1 MIPTHAILVIFVLSC
16 LILSSSV
23 NLNDAN
29 DQISDA
35 CRVFEHKL
43 QICSKTDE
51 NEFSIVIILSMS
63 DRRVFMATIAF
74 LGLGQMGSPMAN
86 NLLQKGHSLQVF
98 DVNAQAVDALV
109 TQGATAAQ
117 TPAEAA
123 AGAEFIITML
133 PNGDIV
139 RQVLLGEKGV
149 CEAVSSD
156 ALLIDMSTIHPL
168 QTDALI
174 RELQEKG
181 ISMMDAPVGRT
192 SVNAID
198 GTLLI
203 LAGGTD
209 EQIARARPILMC
221 MGNELVEAGGPGMGI
236 RVKLI
241 NNYMSIALNALSSEA
256 AVLCES
262 LGLNL
267 DVAIKVMSG
276 TAAGKG
282 HFTTT
287 WPCKVLKGD
296 LSPAFMV
303 DLALKDLRIAVDVA
317 RETGAPLNMGI
328 AAESYYAAASQDG
341 KGRQDWS
348 ALLNQVRQQAG
359 L

>member
-1 MIPTHAILVIFVLSC
+1 
-16 LILSSSV
+16 
-23 NLNDAN
+23 
-29 DQISDA
+29 
-35 CRVFEHKL
+35 
-43 QICSKTDE
+43 
-51 NEFSIVIILSMS
+51 
-63 DRRVFMATIAF
+63 MATIAF

-98 DVNAQAVDALV
+98 DVNTQAVDALV

-123 AGAEFIITML
+123 ASAEFIITML

-149 CEAVSSD
+149 CETVSSD
-156 ALLIDMSTIHPL
+156 ALVIDMSTIHPL

-181 ISMMDAPVGRT
+181 INMMDAPVGRT

-198 GTLLI
+198 
-203 LAGGTD
+203 
-209 EQIARARPILMC
+209 
-221 MGNELVEAGGPGMGI
+221 GNELVEAGGPGMGI

-287 WPCKVLKGD
+287 WPGKVLKGD

-317 RETGAPLNMGI
+317 RKTGAPLNMGI

>member
-1 MIPTHAILVIFVLSC
+1 MT
-16 LILSSSV
+16 
-23 NLNDAN
+23 
-29 DQISDA
+29 
-35 CRVFEHKL
+35 
-43 QICSKTDE
+43 
-51 NEFSIVIILSMS
+51 
-63 DRRVFMATIAF
+63 TIAF

-86 NLLQKGHSLQVF
+86 NLLQKGHVLRVF
-98 DVNAQAVDALV
+98 DVNQQAVNELV
-109 TQGATAAQ
+109 QKGATATL
-117 TPAEAA
+117 TPADTAKDA
-123 AGAEFIITML
+123 DIVITML

-139 RQVLLGEKGV
+139 RQVLLGNDGV
-149 CEAVSSD
+149 SKTLSRN
-156 ALLIDMSTIHPL
+156 ALVIDMSTIHPL

-174 RELQEKG
+174 REMEQQG

-203 LAGGTD
+203 LAGGTP
-209 EQIARARPILMC
+209 EQVERARPILMC

-241 NNYMSIALNALSSEA
+241 NNYMSIALNALSAEA

-262 LGLNL
+262 LGLSL

-287 WPCKVLKGD
+287 WPGKVLRGD

-317 RETGAPLNMGI
+317 HQTGAPLNMGI
-328 AAESYYAAASQDG
+328 AAETYYSSASENG
-341 KGRQDWS
+341 RGRQDWS
-348 ALLNQVRQQAG
+348 ALLSQVRQQAG
-359 L
+359 RPDSL

>member
-1 MIPTHAILVIFVLSC
+1 MTTV
-16 LILSSSV
+16 
-23 NLNDAN
+23 
-29 DQISDA
+29 
-35 CRVFEHKL
+35 
-43 QICSKTDE
+43 
-51 NEFSIVIILSMS
+51 
-63 DRRVFMATIAF
+63 AF

-86 NLLQKGHSLQVF
+86 NLLQHGHTLRVF
-98 DVNAQAVDALV
+98 DVNQQAVTELV
-109 TQGATAAQ
+109 QKGAIATQ

-123 AGAEFIITML
+123 KGAEFIITML

-139 RQVLLGEKGV
+139 RHVLLGKDGV
-149 CEAVSSD
+149 SESVSHD
-156 ALLIDMSTIHPL
+156 ALVIDMSTIHPL

-174 RELQEKG
+174 HDMQEKG

-192 SVNAID
+192 SVNATD

-203 LAGGTD
+203 LAGGTS
-209 EQIARARPILMC
+209 EQVERARPVLMC

-241 NNYMSIALNALSSEA
+241 NNYMSIALNALSAEA

-262 LGLNL
+262 LGLSL

-287 WPCKVLKGD
+287 WPGKVLKGD

-317 RETGAPLNMGI
+317 NQTGAPLNMGI
-328 AAESYYAAASQDG
+328 AAETYYASASENG
-341 KGRQDWS
+341 RGRQDWS
-348 ALLNQVRQQAG
+348 ALLSQVRQQAG
-359 L
+359 RPDSL

>member
-1 MIPTHAILVIFVLSC
+1 MT
-16 LILSSSV
+16 
-23 NLNDAN
+23 
-29 DQISDA
+29 
-35 CRVFEHKL
+35 
-43 QICSKTDE
+43 
-51 NEFSIVIILSMS
+51 
-63 DRRVFMATIAF
+63 TIAF

-86 NLLQKGHSLQVF
+86 NLLQKGHALRVF
-98 DVNAQAVDALV
+98 DVNQQAVKTLV
-109 TQGATAAQ
+109 QKGAIAAG

-123 AGAEFIITML
+123 QGAEFVITML

-139 RQVLLGEKGV
+139 RQVLIGESGV
-149 CEAVSSD
+149 CESVSHD
-156 ALLIDMSTIHPL
+156 ALVIDMSTIHPL
-168 QTDALI
+168 QTDAL
-174 RELQEKG
+174 LDAMKEKG

-203 LAGGTD
+203 LAGGTSD
-209 EQIARARPILMC
+209 QVERARPILLC
-221 MGNELVEAGGPGMGI
+221 MGSEMIEAGGPGMGI

-241 NNYMSIALNALSSEA
+241 NNYMSIALNALSAEA

-262 LGLNL
+262 LGLSL

-287 WPCKVLKGD
+287 WPGKVLKGD

-317 RETGAPLNMGI
+317 GQTGAPLSMGI
-328 AAESYYAAASQDG
+328 AAETYYASASENG
-341 KGRQDWS
+341 RGRQDWS
-348 ALLNQVRQQAG
+348 ALLSQVRQQAG
-359 L
+359 RPDSF